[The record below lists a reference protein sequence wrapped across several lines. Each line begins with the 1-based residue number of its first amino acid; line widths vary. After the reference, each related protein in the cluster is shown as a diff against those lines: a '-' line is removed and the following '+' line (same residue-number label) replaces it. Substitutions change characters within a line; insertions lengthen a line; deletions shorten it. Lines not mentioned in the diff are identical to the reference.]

1 VSSKSRID
9 AIAIRENDNVA
20 TALRDLAVGEEIVVG
35 VTDRT
40 LSVTV
45 RQAIPFGHKLALTD
59 IPAGTDILKYGE
71 VMGRATQEIPAGAHA
86 HIHNIESLRGRGD
99 LEAKGTSHGV

>member
-1 VSSKSRID
+1 VR
-9 AIAIRENDNVA
+9 
-20 TALRDLAVGEEIVVG
+20 
-35 VTDRT
+35 
-40 LSVTV
+40 V
-45 RQAIPFGHKLALTD
+45 RQSIPFGHKLALTD
-59 IPAGTDILKYGE
+59 IPTGTDILKYGE

>member
-1 VSSKSRID
+1 
-9 AIAIRENDNVA
+9 
-20 TALRDLAVGEEIVVG
+20 VVG
-35 VTDRT
+35 VLDR
-40 LSVTV
+40 SVPVRV
-45 RQAIPFGHKLALTD
+45 RQSIPFGHKLALTD

>member
-1 VSSKSRID
+1 MSSHSHID

-40 LSVTV
+40 LSVRV
-45 RQAIPFGHKLALTD
+45 RQAIPFGHKLALSD

>member
-1 VSSKSRID
+1 MPSHAGID

-20 TALRDLAVGEEIVVG
+20 TALRDLAVGEKIVVG
-35 VTDRT
+35 VADRM
-40 LSVTV
+40 LSVHV

-71 VMGRATQEIPAGAHA
+71 VMGRATQEIPTGAHA

>member
-1 VSSKSRID
+1 VPSHAGID

-20 TALRDLAVGEEIVVG
+20 TALRDLAVGEKIVVG
-35 VTDRT
+35 VADHTR
-40 LSVTV
+40 SVQV
-45 RQAIPFGHKLALTD
+45 RQAIPFGHKLALID